1 MAVVDLNKF
10 VFQKNNLL
18 FGWHFKESTSAYIR
32 AEVKNFRAHN
42 PDLKKPTTIF
52 DNLIA
57 DVIHRINSK
66 SKVALE
72 VRFIYNIGNFQ
83 YWLKET

>member
-1 MAVVDLNKF
+1 MTVVDLNKF

-32 AEVKNFRAHN
+32 AEVKKFRSQN

-52 DNLIA
+52 DTFIA
-57 DVIHRINSK
+57 DVVHTINNK

-72 VRFIYNIGNFQ
+72 VKFLYNIGNFP